1 MAPKKSFNVHVTSV
15 EFEFDFSIDPNTTG
29 KQLLDQVA
37 KNVGIREIWYFG
49 LRFTDSKNVTCWL
62 RPDKKILS
70 QDVQKEQKNELEVVQ
85 FVFLVRFFPE
95 DVSEL
100 IEEITQRFFYR
111 QVKNSIL
118 TDEIYCPPETCVLLA
133 SYAMQVKYEDYDEN
147 KHKPGMLTKE
157 RLLPGRV
164 QDQFRL
170 SNEEWEKRVMNWWR
184 EHKGFTS
191 EDAMLEYLKIV
202 QDLDMYGVTYFEIQ
216 NRNGTNLYLG
226 IDALGINI
234 YDTDDKLTP
243 KIGFAW
249 GEIRNITFNGKKFFI
264 KPIDR
269 SSPDFVFIVPRLRI
283 NRQMISLSMG
293 NHELYMSRRTQET
306 MELRQIKAQAEA
318 KKLALGEQRER
329 TKTEIERRK
338 QVEQER
344 EVLQRKIEELE
355 RSAQIARQEKPPR
368 LFTQSTETESF
379 EDQNTMKNE
388 MENKRRQVEEAE
400 LRLQRER
407 EEDERKQ
414 QRMMERIQYEQ
425 QEKEKIVQEIEK
437 TRLLAEENAQEAQR
451 KENEA
456 RQIEED
462 LRETQMRV
470 LQAQQQDNNHYT
482 KQKERYQQPADDV
495 ETDEEDNSIGRNGQ
509 DVELYTDENIPH
521 YVEKRT
527 TVMSRDHSRKQ
538 KLEEERRNLQQQQQ
552 KADTREDKIYRENTI
567 DRGID
572 KYKTLKK
579 IREGTV
585 KRRIDEFEAM

>member
-355 RSAQIARQEKPPR
+355 RKKPPR

-388 MENKRRQVEEAE
+388 TENKRRQVEEAE

-425 QEKEKIVQEIEK
+425 QEKEKIQLWRLNNPICFWVQEIEK

-462 LRETQMRV
+462 LRETQMR
-470 LQAQQQDNNHYT
+470 
-482 KQKERYQQPADDV
+482 RF
-495 ETDEEDNSIGRNGQ
+495 
-509 DVELYTDENIPH
+509 
-521 YVEKRT
+521 
-527 TVMSRDHSRKQ
+527 DHA
-538 KLEEERRNLQQQQQ
+538 L
-552 KADTREDKIYRENTI
+552 A
-567 DRGID
+567 
-572 KYKTLKK
+572 
-579 IREGTV
+579 
-585 KRRIDEFEAM
+585 

>member
-355 RSAQIARQEKPPR
+355 RKKPPR

-414 QRMMERIQYEQ
+414 QRMMERIQHEQ